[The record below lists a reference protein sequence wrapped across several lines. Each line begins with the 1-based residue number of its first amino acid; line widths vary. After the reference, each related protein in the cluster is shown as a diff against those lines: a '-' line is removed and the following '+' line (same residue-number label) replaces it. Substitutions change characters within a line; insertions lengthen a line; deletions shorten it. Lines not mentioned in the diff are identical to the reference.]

1 MKNPLTLA
9 GIEQVTFRFVAQR
22 LNHCATAVILTEG
35 QSRKSS
41 GVNCGEEVE
50 SEDLDWDGWKMLKNI
65 YGRWRLKIATEGRR
79 QGGICI
85 RI

>member
-22 LNHCATAVILTEG
+22 LNHCAIAVILTEG

-50 SEDLDWDGWKMLKNI
+50 SEDLD
-65 YGRWRLKIATEGRR
+65 
-79 QGGICI
+79 
-85 RI
+85 